1 MKRITAGG
9 HNPPMLNPTLDRDS
23 IRDRLRETGRVAIPG
38 ALRPEAADALH
49 DCLSRDIPW
58 RLSCYDNRRKPEER
72 ALKLTPAQ
80 LSGMTPQQRQAM
92 HRELMGQAR
101 EHFQYVYQSFDLV
114 EGHRSGECPG
124 LFAYQLMEFLAG
136 DEFFAF
142 ARSVTGDAA
151 INRIDGHATRYGA
164 GHFLKLHADESPFE
178 RRRFAYVLGVTRDWD
193 PDMGGLLH
201 FLDDEGAVTETFSPS
216 FNVLTLFRVPAP
228 HVVSYVS
235 PWVTGERLSV
245 TGWLTVY

>member
-1 MKRITAGG
+1 MKQIAAGR
-9 HNPPMLNPTLDRDS
+9 HNPPMLNPHLDQGS
-23 IRDRLRETGRVAIPG
+23 IRDRLGETGRVAIPG
-38 ALRPEAADALH
+38 ALLPEAADALH

-58 RLSCYDNRRKPEER
+58 RLSCYDNRRDPEER

-80 LSGMTPQQRQAM
+80 LAGMTPQQRQAM
-92 HRELMGQAR
+92 QRELMSQAR
-101 EHFQYVYQSFDLV
+101 EQFQYVYQSFDLV

-124 LFAYQLMEFLAG
+124 LFAYQVMEFMAG
-136 DEFFAF
+136 DEFFGF
-142 ARSVTGDAA
+142 ARSVTGDTE
-151 INRIDGHATRYGA
+151 INRVDGHATRYGA

-178 RRRFAYVLGVTRDWD
+178 RRRYAYVLGMTRDWD

-201 FLDDEGAVTETFSPS
+201 FLDDQGAVTETFTPS

-235 PWVTGERLSV
+235 PWVRGERLSV